1 MIDIKQ
7 VLEMHRL
14 WLQGQGRRGSRADLS
29 HADLSDADLSGAD
42 LSRADLS
49 GADLSRAY
57 LSRADLIRADLSH
70 AYLSGADLS
79 HAYLSGA
86 DLSGAYLSRA
96 DLSRADLSLADLSGA
111 DLSGADLSRA
121 DLSGADL
128 SGAVLSGADLSG
140 AVLSG
145 ADLSGACMG
154 NWRILPDEGTIVGWK
169 KLSGGVICK
178 LQINAADAVCSLV
191 GRKCRARAA
200 VVMEGKGR
208 SSHDLSFTYAPG
220 QTLTVPNFDDDI
232 RIECAPG
239 IHFFITKKEAQEY

>member
-29 HADLSDADLSGAD
+29 HADLSGADLSGAD

-49 GADLSRAY
+49 GADLSRAD

-86 DLSGAYLSRA
+86 DLSGAYLS
-96 DLSRADLSLADLSGA
+96 
-111 DLSGADLSRA
+111 GADLSRA
-121 DLSGADL
+121 D
-128 SGAVLSGADLSG
+128 LSGADLSG